1 MESEQFTKHNWGY
14 PPFNR
19 RSFQHV
25 QSLFPT
31 VRLRRGTAAISPQP
45 RDLRDLSQ
53 VTFLDIHGQESTI
66 QQLLAESYTD
76 AFLVMQNGV
85 IQTEAYFNQM
95 SADSFHLLNS
105 VSKSFLGLLVGI
117 LSEEGLFQP
126 YELISSYIPEFE
138 DSAFSNTTL
147 QHALDMSGAVK
158 YHEDYADPRADFWVE
173 TAVVGWRPAL
183 VTKDSPDTL
192 FNYALSLKET
202 EQEDGA
208 SFHYRTVFTNVLS
221 MVIER
226 ATGQNVETLLEEK
239 IWQPL
244 KPEQD
249 AVIVAD
255 SVGMPYL
262 GAGMNACARDLAR
275 FGQMIVQGGQLN
287 DNQIISQAW
296 IEDLV
301 EGNDDVRRLFAASDY
316 TTMRPGGHYHNQF
329 WGSAQDNQTLMC
341 LGIHGQY
348 IHMNL
353 ANQTVIVKL
362 SSQPESANNEMFPNA
377 FLALDALSDQL

>member
-1 MESEQFTKHNWGY
+1 MPAET
-14 PPFNR
+14 
-19 RSFQHV
+19 HV
-25 QSLFPT
+25 IEFIG
-31 VRLRRGTAAISPQP
+31 VDDRAGKP
-45 RDLRDLSQ
+45 RA
-53 VTFLDIHGQESTI
+53 ST
-66 QQLLAESYTD
+66 
-76 AFLVMQNGV
+76 
-85 IQTEAYFNQM
+85 
-95 SADSFHLLNS
+95 
-105 VSKSFLGLLVGI
+105 GLLGGPRI
-117 LSEEGLFQP
+117 EERAAVCNELGNSSRICKLV
-126 YELISSYIPEFE
+126 LISLRWKVQRLPCLQRQ
-138 DSAFSNTTL
+138 FS
-147 QHALDMSGAVK
+147 
-158 YHEDYADPRADFWVE
+158 
-173 TAVVGWRPAL
+173 
-183 VTKDSPDTL
+183 
-192 FNYALSLKET
+192 SLAKICKVH
-202 EQEDGA
+202 GPVLA
-208 SFHYRTVFTNVLS
+208 KVLS

-226 ATGQNVETLLEEK
+226 ATGQKVETLLEEK

>member
-1 MESEQFTKHNWGY
+1 MESEEFNRENWGY

-19 RSFQHV
+19 KSFQHV

-31 VRLRRGTAAISPQP
+31 ARLRRGAAPFARQP
-45 RDLRDLSQ
+45 SDLKDLSQ
-53 VTFLDIHGQESTI
+53 VTYLNSLGQEATV
-66 QQLLAESYTD
+66 QKLLEDSYTD
-76 AFLVMQNGV
+76 AFLVMKDGI
-85 IQTEAYFNQM
+85 IQTETYFNQM

-105 VSKSFLGLLVGI
+105 VSKSFLGILVGI

-138 DSAFSNTTL
+138 NSAFCNTTL

-158 YHEDYADPRADFWVE
+158 YHEDYADPNADFWIE

-183 VTKDSPDTL
+183 VKENSQDTL

-208 SFHYRTVFTNVLS
+208 TFHYRTVFTNVLT

-226 ATGQNVETLLEEK
+226 ATGQKVQHLLEEK
-239 IWQPL
+239 IWQRL

-249 AVIVAD
+249 AVIVVDGA
-255 SVGMPYL
+255 GLPYL

-275 FGQMIVQGGQLN
+275 FGQMIVQSGQLN
-287 DNQIISQAW
+287 GEQIISKDW
-296 IEDLV
+296 IDDLV
-301 EGNDDVRRLFAASDY
+301 AGNDEVRRLFAESDY
-316 TTMRPGGHYHNQF
+316 GLTRPGAHYHNQF
-329 WGSAQDNQTLMC
+329 WGSAQGNQTLMC

-353 ANQTVIVKL
+353 SNQTVIVKL
-362 SSQPESANNEMFPNA
+362 SSQPEPVNNEMFSEA
-377 FLALDALSDQL
+377 FLAFDALSDQL

>member
-1 MESEQFTKHNWGY
+1 MEPSEFNQQNWGY

-19 RSFQHV
+19 KSFQHV

-31 VRLRRGTAAISPQP
+31 VRLRRGVGAISLQP
-45 RDLRDLSQ
+45 HELEDLSQ
-53 VTFLDIHGQESTI
+53 ITYLDTRGQKATI
-66 QQLLAESYTD
+66 EQLLANSYTD
-76 AFLVMQNGV
+76 AFLVMKDGV
-85 IQTEAYFNQM
+85 IKTEIYFNHM
-95 SADSFHLLNS
+95 TADSFHLLNS

-117 LSEEGLFQP
+117 LCEEGLIQP
-126 YELISSYIPEFE
+126 YELISNYIPEFK
-138 DSAFSNTTL
+138 DSAFRNTTL

-158 YHEDYADPRADFWVE
+158 YHEDYADPNADFWIE

-183 VTKDSPDTL
+183 VNENSKETL
-192 FNYALSLKET
+192 FDYALSLKET

-208 SFHYRTVFTNVLS
+208 KFHYRTVFTNVLS

-226 ATGQNVETLLEEK
+226 ATGQEVEHLLQEK
-239 IWQPL
+239 IWQRL

-249 AVIVAD
+249 AVIVVDKA
-255 SVGMPYL
+255 GLPYL

-275 FGQMIVQGGQLN
+275 FGQMIVQGGQLHG
-287 DNQIISQAW
+287 DQIISQDW

-316 TTMRPGGHYHNQF
+316 GLMRPGAHYHNQF
-329 WGSAQDNQTLMC
+329 WGSAEGSHTLMC

-348 IHMNL
+348 IHVNL
-353 ANQTVIVKL
+353 SSQTVIVKL
-362 SSQPESANNEMFPNA
+362 SSQPESADNDMFSEA
-377 FLALDALSDQL
+377 FLAFDALSEQL

>member
-1 MESEQFTKHNWGY
+1 MREKNPAKASG
-14 PPFNR
+14 R
-19 RSFQHV
+19 
-25 QSLFPT
+25 L
-31 VRLRRGTAAISPQP
+31 VRKTLV
-45 RDLRDLSQ
+45 LLS
-53 VTFLDIHGQESTI
+53 V
-66 QQLLAESYTD
+66 
-76 AFLVMQNGV
+76 
-85 IQTEAYFNQM
+85 
-95 SADSFHLLNS
+95 
-105 VSKSFLGLLVGI
+105 I
-117 LSEEGLFQP
+117 LS
-126 YELISSYIPEFE
+126 
-138 DSAFSNTTL
+138 
-147 QHALDMSGAVK
+147 
-158 YHEDYADPRADFWVE
+158 
-173 TAVVGWRPAL
+173 AVVGSYL
-183 VTKDSPDTL
+183 VSQQNEIYRL
-192 FNYALSLKET
+192 NEEIRSLKET

-226 ATGQNVETLLEEK
+226 ATGQKVETLLEEK